1 MDQKSDIYT
10 DGMVLMGADHAAA
23 NRGGPVQGGAGRRGV
38 GAEQVLDQKN

>member
-23 NRGGPVQGGAGRRGV
+23 SRGGPVQGGAEHRGV